1 MARNTVIV
9 SVLGD
14 TRDLQKKLGDSGD
27 ALGNWAKA
35 GVAAAAILGAALIG
49 GAAKGVKAASE
60 LEQNLGALQSVFKEN
75 AGQMEEWATA
85 AASSVGLAKS
95 EYAGLAT
102 ILGSQ
107 LRNMGVDAA
116 QLGQQTDDLIRVG
129 ADLSAQFGGST
140 KDAVAALS
148 SLLRGER
155 EPIKRFG
162 VSLGEVDIQAKLLE
176 MGLAGLTGEA
186 GKNAKLQ
193 ATLALLY
200 EQTADAAGA
209 FTRESTTLA
218 GAQQRLAAGTEN
230 LFATFGTALLPAM
243 VAVTAAAG
251 TLINLIQGSAWF
263 AAMNESLVAATN
275 GFADFVFSI
284 INGTSS
290 LNFSDVF
297 AGLLSGVIAGVADA
311 AAWVNRDGLTTLLS
325 SITEG
330 RGVLFAG
337 AMQLFNTLAEALPQ
351 ILPAVIAAL
360 TGFLAAM
367 LAQVATFVLPLL
379 VIGLTLFRGLVESIA
394 IIAPQL
400 IAQLAAMLP
409 DLLTTILKFVPLLLN
424 AAISV
429 FTMLVDAIPI
439 ILPPLIATIV
449 GLLPVLVNSVL
460 SMLPDILAAAINL
473 FTALVASIPVI
484 LPLLLRAIIDLL
496 PSLIGSVL
504 SMLPALLRGAVQ
516 LFTGLVSAIPQIIP
530 PLLGAL
536 IALAP
541 VIIGAIIGLI
551 PVLLRAGVDLIG
563 GLVSG
568 LFKAAGSVGKAL
580 LDIAKG
586 AVGGFL
592 KFLGI
597 KSPSRL
603 FASFGKD
610 TVAGL
615 AVGLRKNAGLVDGAM
630 DQLSDRV
637 AGGFSAQLS
646 APEIDGAFNTYSTGR
661 SSSSMSATPATIQIN
676 LQTLNPTAE
685 TGRIIVESI
694 RDYEFSGGRL

>member
-14 TRDLQKKLGDSGD
+14 TRDLQKKLGDSEGSLGKFGKAAAVMGLAIGAAVAVVGAQAFKAVAEIERLNAQTAAALASTGSASKRSIEQINAQSD
-27 ALGNWAKA
+27 ALEKLSGIEAEVIQNGQNILLTFTQIKGDNFDAATAAALDLSVALGQDMKSASTLVGKALNDPIAGMGALSRVGVQLTAEQKAVVEQMVAVGDVAGAQGVILGVLTEQFGGSAEAFGGTYLGALEKVKNSFGTLTEALVVGLLPGATATLIAINDLFVRIADSPGFQAFTESVGVFIAALFAGESALQNMNFSDVFASLLPGVIA
-35 GVAAAAILGAALIG
+35 GVAAAA
-49 GAAKGVKAASE
+49 
-60 LEQNLGALQSVFKEN
+60 
-75 AGQMEEWATA
+75 
-85 AASSVGLAKS
+85 
-95 EYAGLAT
+95 
-102 ILGSQ
+102 
-107 LRNMGVDAA
+107 
-116 QLGQQTDDLIRVG
+116 
-129 ADLSAQFGGST
+129 
-140 KDAVAALS
+140 
-148 SLLRGER
+148 
-155 EPIKRFG
+155 
-162 VSLGEVDIQAKLLE
+162 
-176 MGLAGLTGEA
+176 
-186 GKNAKLQ
+186 
-193 ATLALLY
+193 
-200 EQTADAAGA
+200 
-209 FTRESTTLA
+209 
-218 GAQQRLAAGTEN
+218 
-230 LFATFGTALLPAM
+230 
-243 VAVTAAAG
+243 
-251 TLINLIQGSAWF
+251 
-263 AAMNESLVAATN
+263 
-275 GFADFVFSI
+275 
-284 INGTSS
+284 
-290 LNFSDVF
+290 
-297 AGLLSGVIAGVADA
+297 
-311 AAWVNRDGLTTLLS
+311 AWVNGDGLTTLLA

-330 RGVLFAG
+330 RGVILDG
-337 AMQLFNTLAEALPQ
+337 AVQLFTTLAEALPQ

-360 TGFLAAM
+360 TGFLVAM
-367 LAQVATFVLPLL
+367 VGQLSTFLPPLL
-379 VIGLTLFRGLVESIA
+379 VAGLAMFQGLVQAIVVMAPQIIGQLAGLLPELLASILGMIPQLLQAAIGL
-394 IIAPQL
+394 
-400 IAQLAAMLP
+400 
-409 DLLTTILKFVPLLLN
+409 
-424 AAISV
+424 

-439 ILPPLIATIV
+439 ILPPLIAIII
-449 GLLPVLVNSVL
+449 GLLPVLVASVL

-473 FTALVASIPVI
+473 FTSLVAAIPVI
-484 LPLLLRAIIDLL
+484 LPLLLRAIIYLL